1 MKSIILIRHGETEWN
16 NKYITQGCYNVSL
29 TLEGINQGK
38 KIINRLLTMKRDY
51 KGIYSSEL
59 DRCKLIADMI
69 GKSINLE
76 VITDKSL
83 NEMNF
88 GLWEG
93 LTIKEIQERYNEEY
107 NLWRTYPHKAVIPQ
121 GETLELVQKRSMDF
135 IKGMIPTII
144 NGSVIIVSH
153 SVVIKSMI
161 LGILNIGLENFYKFS
176 IENGSISEI
185 EFRKYG
191 PVLKLLNETSHLFE

>member
-16 NKYITQGCYNVSL
+16 NKYITQWCYNVSL

-69 GKSINLE
+69 GKSINLK